1 MRIFTFILLWIGIII
16 VISLL
21 NYHPNSD
28 RRLIVKKTKVKKIDD
43 EYTEEEYVEEHIEE
57 YYVSKTPY
65 ISMILGLVF
74 LPLAT
79 IFTSSLFIHKKLMA
93 PYLLVVNGGLTSFV
107 RTYDIVAYIIIVEII
122 ILFAGLIF
130 RNRYIH
136 SFIRNIVKFAM
147 SLSILLFLIGFVM
160 HLI

>member
-21 NYHPNSD
+21 NYHPNFD
-28 RRLIVKKTKVKKIDD
+28 RRLIVKKTKVKKIDG
-43 EYTEEEYVEEHIEE
+43 EYIEEEYIEE
-57 YYVSKTPY
+57 YVSKIPY
-65 ISMILGLVF
+65 ISMILGLIF

-79 IFTSSLFIHKKLMA
+79 IFTSSLFIYKKLMA
-93 PYLLVVNGGLTSFV
+93 PYLLVVNGGLTNFI
-107 RTYDIVAYIIIVEII
+107 RTYDIVTYIIIVEII